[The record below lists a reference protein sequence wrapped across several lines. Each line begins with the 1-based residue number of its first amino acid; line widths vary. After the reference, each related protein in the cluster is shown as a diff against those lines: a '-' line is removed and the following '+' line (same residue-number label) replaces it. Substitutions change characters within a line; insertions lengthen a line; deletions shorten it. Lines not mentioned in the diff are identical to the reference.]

1 MCRIGEWC
9 ERVQSCSCKTTQ
21 CWGNTLNMAESRHT
35 QHRAQDPC
43 PPQGVRVVMGIG
55 GALPL
60 QAGLCTQKGRALLLS
75 PGLQGCDR
83 QFFNASLQFTNMD
96 RVMEEVNKF
105 TYQHG
110 ISVQYA
116 TLGNYFQ
123 AVHAHQLSWKVRDHQ
138 DFLPYSSGR
147 SLWWGI
153 REGFGAR
160 EERGPQ
166 TQCLLRPLL
175 GAC

>member
-1 MCRIGEWC
+1 MCRIGEC
-9 ERVQSCSCKTTQ
+9 YERVQSCSCKTNQ

-55 GALPL
+55 GALRV

-83 QFFNASLQFTNMD
+83 QFFNASLQFSNMD

-138 DFLPYSSGR
+138 DFLP
-147 SLWWGI
+147 
-153 REGFGAR
+153 
-160 EERGPQ
+160 
-166 TQCLLRPLL
+166 
-175 GAC
+175 

>member
-1 MCRIGEWC
+1 
-9 ERVQSCSCKTTQ
+9 
-21 CWGNTLNMAESRHT
+21 MAESRHT
-35 QHRAQDPC
+35 QRRAGDPC
-43 PPQGVRVVMGIG
+43 PPRGVWVVMGIG

-60 QAGLCTQKGRALLLS
+60 QAGLYTQKGRALLLS

-83 QFFNASLQFTNMD
+83 QFFNASLQFINMD

-116 TLGNYFQ
+116 TLRNYFQ

-160 EERGPQ
+160 EERGPPNSVPAQ
-166 TQCLLRPLL
+166 ASAWSLL
-175 GAC
+175 GALGEVQALTLLPDTLHTLPSS